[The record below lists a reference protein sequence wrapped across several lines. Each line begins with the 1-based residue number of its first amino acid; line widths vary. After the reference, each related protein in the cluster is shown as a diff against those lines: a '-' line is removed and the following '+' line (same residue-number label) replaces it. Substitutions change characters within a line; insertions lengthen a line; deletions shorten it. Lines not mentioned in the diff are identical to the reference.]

1 MLVRASQPGRRLAVF
16 VEAPETHGIRAGVV
30 DEEYDFRHGAFKLYR
45 PSNRKA
51 FWWRI
56 FAAMSSGRPR
66 PWISNGAM
74 LRLKGGAV
82 WIRDEVMNSMFERLN
97 AAVVSM

>member
-56 FAAMSSGRPR
+56 FPAMSKGSPSPQRCEKEHCG
-66 PWISNGAM
+66 
-74 LRLKGGAV
+74 LRGGAK
-82 WIRDEVMNSMFERLN
+82 SN
-97 AAVVSM
+97 AGTMRQS